1 MLRRVAHE
9 RRFAGQAAGTSLT
22 PSKANFSRG
31 NVRLAAVGLA
41 LGAGLVV
48 GASLMVLLDAP
59 SSARELPAVLRLD
72 AGVSGGCTTLALDR
86 DKGRTEAEPCPQPPP
101 QLAGTF
107 QVPLTAATA
116 Y

>member
-1 MLRRVAHE
+1 MLRLVAHE
-9 RRFAGQAAGTSLT
+9 RRLAGQFAGASPTAA
-22 PSKANFSRG
+22 KANASRG
-31 NVRLAAVGLA
+31 SMRLAAVGLA

-59 SSARELPAVLRLD
+59 SSARELPATLRLD

-86 DKGRTEAEPCPQPPP
+86 DKGRTEAEPCPQPTP

-107 QVPLTAATA
+107 QPPLAAPTV

>member
-1 MLRRVAHE
+1 MLRQVARK

-22 PSKANFSRG
+22 PGGATASRASM
-31 NVRLAAVGLA
+31 RLAAVGLA

-59 SSARELPAVLRLD
+59 SSARELPAALRLD
-72 AGVSGGCTTLALDR
+72 APVSGGCTTLALDR
-86 DKGRTEAEPCPQPPP
+86 GNGRTEAEPCPQPPP
-101 QLAGTF
+101 QLAATF
-107 QVPLTAATA
+107 PASPPAPTA